1 MNLSEATE
9 TTDQMEPVREICSQ
23 GIKKGNRTGDIC
35 WEEKRKKMKLSI
47 SINFFIYVIFVGVVP
62 ECVTTQLRM
71 RGSILI
77 M

>member
-35 WEEKRKKMKLSI
+35 
-47 SINFFIYVIFVGVVP
+47 
-62 ECVTTQLRM
+62 
-71 RGSILI
+71 
-77 M
+77 